1 MDNSA
6 DFHPPASVLALE
18 LPERIRLSSESF
30 AIPYKYKICAMGSGR
45 VLGPTVA
52 PHVIGL
58 LGMSNRLCSGNR
70 MVAEGALAAGCRF
83 FAGYPITPA
92 SEIYEVMMREQ
103 VTRGGMAL
111 SAPDE
116 ISSLCYCVGASL
128 RGLKAMTATSGPG
141 WALMVETVQYALMAE
156 TPVVIALVQRL
167 GPSTGGATQ
176 GGQGDIL
183 LAEFCTSGGYTI
195 PIFAPSD
202 AAECYELTQQAFNWS
217 ERLRSPVVLLTD
229 KEVGMTSEVVEES
242 ALVKLEPVQRAGIDA
257 QAPFA
262 AYDIQSAESVAGFG
276 AVGGGVKVTATGSA
290 HDRRGRLRKVS
301 PEVVE
306 MLVHLQRKIET
317 HAAEMAL
324 VRADLDPDASSLLVS
339 YGITARAA
347 RVAVGVLRKEGFPI
361 ALLQVQTLFP
371 VPAEALQRAAAG
383 VRTVFVAEEN
393 LTGQYRAVLS
403 PFLMG
408 KRLLGINK
416 LGTMI
421 SPGEIVRAIRRAGG
435 TIPRGDWPCERA
447 PAGAVCEA
455 PPQRKVEADG

>member
-1 MDNSA
+1 
-6 DFHPPASVLALE
+6 
-18 LPERIRLSSESF
+18 
-30 AIPYKYKICAMGSGR
+30 
-45 VLGPTVA
+45 
-52 PHVIGL
+52 
-58 LGMSNRLCSGNR
+58 

-92 SEIYEVMMREQ
+92 SEIYEVMMRELVAQ
-103 VTRGGMAL
+103 GGLAL

-141 WALMVETVQYALMAE
+141 WALMIETVQYALMTE

-176 GGQGDIL
+176 GAQGDIF
-183 LAEFCTSGGYTI
+183 LAEFSTSGGYTI
-195 PIFAPSD
+195 PVFAPSN

-229 KEVGMTSEVVEES
+229 KEVGMTTEVVDDA
-242 ALVKLEPVQRAGIDA
+242 ALAKLSPVERSWADA
-257 QAPFA
+257 KAPFA
-262 AYDIQSAESVAGFG
+262 AYDIERAEEVPGF
-276 AVGGGVKVTATGSA
+276 APVGGGVKVTVTGSA

-306 MLVHLQRKIET
+306 MLIHLQRKIDA

-324 VRADLDPDASSLLVS
+324 ARPDLDPDASCLLVS

-347 RVAVGVLRKEGFPI
+347 REAVGVLRKEGFPI
-361 ALLQVQTLFP
+361 SFLQIQTLFP
-371 VPAEALQRAAAG
+371 VPAEALHWATAG
-383 VRTVFVAEEN
+383 VRTAFVAEEN
-393 LTGQYRAVLS
+393 LTGQYRTVLA
-403 PFLMG
+403 PLLAG

-416 LGTMI
+416 VGSMI
-421 SPGEIVRAIRRAGG
+421 SPDEIIRAIRRAGG
-435 TIPRGDWPCERA
+435 TIPRGDWPAEHGPDEMGR
-447 PAGAVCEA
+447 PIRKAGM
-455 PPQRKVEADG
+455 